1 MDKKKENKGS
11 LISSIGGLFTIIGI
25 TLLAM
30 KSSAILYLSCTI
42 IGLILAAYG
51 VFLMLK
57 KLDN

>member
-1 MDKKKENKGS
+1 MNKKKENNGS
-11 LISSIGGLFTIIGI
+11 LISSIGGLFTIIGM

-30 KSSAILYLSCTI
+30 KTSEILYLSCTI